1 MANLSFNIELTSA
14 VDANRTLVSNIGR
27 AIVKKLAVKF
37 EGNEIMSMDNF
48 DVLACYRDLWKTMS
62 EKRNAIQQGNI
73 SIDGC
78 TENCIKLRINAA
90 NKNASN
96 TQDKAIAGAYG
107 NKFIIPLD
115 FEMLD
120 SAAPYYQAGLKDK
133 LCYKLTF
140 NDYNRFTKSGV
151 SLPKVPDAKYKIT
164 DISLEYEIT
173 TQPDLARSI
182 RSKYEHMALLYDRI
196 LRHRKI
202 IVNKSDTVW
211 NWAFNTPC
219 KSLKGILVLFE
230 EERSYTRDTSKFY
243 NPKIKTVSV
252 IVEGKPNQL
261 YAQGM
266 RSFEQYDEICKYFAE
281 GKQRDNDANEIQKNL
296 QLYDLSL
303 GEYLV
308 NKYALWL
315 DFRMINKNE
324 LHGMGRKIEN
334 ASESI
339 TLQIEKKEESAGAL
353 NVYIYLIMDAQLNI
367 QNDAYISAVY

>member
-1 MANLSFNIELTSA
+1 M
-14 VDANRTLVSNIGR
+14 
-27 AIVKKLAVKF
+27 
-37 EGNEIMSMDNF
+37 
-48 DVLACYRDLWKTMS
+48 
-62 EKRNAIQQGNI
+62 
-73 SIDGC
+73 
-78 TENCIKLRINAA
+78 
-90 NKNASN
+90 
-96 TQDKAIAGAYG
+96 YG

-120 SAAPYYQAGLKDK
+120 SAVPYYQAGLGNR
-133 LCYKLTF
+133 LCYELTF
-140 NDYNRFTKSGV
+140 NDYNQVIKSAV
-151 SLPKVPDAKYKIT
+151 SSPKVPDAKYKIT
-164 DISLEYEIT
+164 DISLEYEIA

-182 RSKYEHMALLYDRI
+182 RSEYQHKALLYDRI
-196 LRHRKI
+196 LRYRKI

-230 EERSYTRDTSKFY
+230 EEQSYTRDMSKFY
-243 NPKIKTVSV
+243 NPKIQKVSV

-281 GKQRDNDANEIQKNL
+281 GKQRDNDANEIQKHL

-315 DFRMINKNE
+315 DFRMIDKNE
-324 LHGMGRKIEN
+324 LHGMGRRIEN
-334 ASESI
+334 ASEGI
-339 TLQIEKKEESAGAL
+339 TLQIEKKAESAGAL
-353 NVYIYLIMDAQLNI
+353 NAYIYLIMDAQLNI
-367 QNDAYISAVY
+367 QNGPYVSAVY